1 MNPMREIE
9 RTTISDIIPDSE
21 VYKGKAIGVYKK
33 GIGDLIIIADS
44 KSKAEKAMIV
54 ILGDKDAEVNKDN
67 ILDVAVI
74 KSEDILQ

>member
-1 MNPMREIE
+1 
-9 RTTISDIIPDSE
+9 
-21 VYKGKAIGVYKK
+21 
-33 GIGDLIIIADS
+33 
-44 KSKAEKAMIV
+44 MIV